1 MKSFINRMPTIS
13 TTRLRTQLLSYFII
27 ITAIPLL
34 IIGSLSLYQ
43 MNQTQQF
50 VIEQELAELNEIGEY
65 NAEFITEWINVRM
78 DEMRYLASLDAAGQM
93 NVGELDHLLDRLA
106 ESNGFYDTIYAVSP
120 EGIGLSGITFENESS
135 SILSQADVNDFD
147 VADRDWFQS
156 AISGED
162 TISQPLLSRST
173 GNHVITLATP
183 IYDETNGII
192 GVMRGAVLLDTIFER
207 IQSLDIGEY
216 ADAYLIDSEQMLVTP
231 ARSVEDSEAS
241 VNTVAAQAIAN
252 NESGSSSYDD
262 PAGNAVLGSYQYIP
276 LLDWGLVLEVEEQ
289 SALQAENQL
298 QTQMITLFSI
308 VIVVSILLIAF
319 IAFAIARSL
328 SKPIIQ
334 MVNGVQRVANGDLRE
349 TIDIQAHQLKS
360 KNEIHQL
367 AQFFNKMTES
377 LQQLVSQV
385 VDKSQNVASTSEELT
400 ASTEQIS
407 KATEE
412 ITESIQNV
420 ATGAEQQMKTSEQ
433 TTALSNNTAK
443 EAQQVATHMEKIDQS
458 TSRTASLSADGDKL
472 VQKAVQQI
480 EIINERTISS
490 EKVVKML
497 DDKTKEIGQIVTVI
511 TEIAEQTNLLS
522 LNASIEAARAGEH
535 GKGFA
540 VVASEVRKLAEN
552 TATSSQ
558 QIATLINE
566 TQLETV
572 AAVEAMIETRK
583 MVHEGTEYVSSAGH
597 AFKDIT
603 EAVTGVSK
611 QVKDI
616 MSSVQSMNETIQK
629 VVEANE
635 AVTELSRESASY
647 SENVASASEEQ
658 NATMEEIAS
667 AANELA
673 YMAEELNKT
682 VEHFKY

>member
-1 MKSFINRMPTIS
+1 MKSMMSRIPTIS
-13 TTRLRTQLLSYFII
+13 TTKLRTQLLSYFII

-50 VIEQELAELNEIGEY
+50 LIEQELTELNEIGEY

-78 DEMRYLASLDAAGQM
+78 NEMRYLASLDAAGQV
-93 NVGELDHLLDRLA
+93 NVGELDHLLDRIA

-120 EGIGLSGITFENESS
+120 EGIGLSGIAYENESS
-135 SILSQADVNDFD
+135 IILSQAEVNDFN

-162 TISQPLLSRST
+162 TFSQPLLSRST

-183 IYDETNGII
+183 IYDETNAIV

-207 IQSLDIGEY
+207 IQSLDVGEY
-216 ADAYLIDSEQMLVTP
+216 ADAYLVDSEQVLVTP
-231 ARSVEDSEAS
+231 ALSIEDSES
-241 VNTVAAQAIAN
+241 PVDTVASQAIAN
-252 NESGSSSYDD
+252 TESGSAAYED

-289 SALQAENQL
+289 AALQEANQL

-308 VIVVSILLIAF
+308 VIAVSIAFIAF

-328 SKPIIQ
+328 TKPIIQ

-443 EAQQVATHMEKIDQS
+443 EAQQVATHMEEIDQS
-458 TSRTASLSADGDKL
+458 TSRTASLSSDGDKL

-497 DDKTKEIGQIVTVI
+497 NDKTKEIGQIVTVI

-522 LNASIEAARAGEH
+522 LNASIEAARAGEQ

-558 QIATLINE
+558 QIATLINQ
-566 TQLETV
+566 TQQETV

-583 MVHEGTEYVSSAGH
+583 VVHEGTEYVSSAGN

-603 EAVTGVSK
+603 EAVTGVSS
-611 QVKDI
+611 QVKNI
-616 MSSVQSMNETIQK
+616 MTSIQSMNQTIHE

-635 AVTELSRESASY
+635 AVTELSRESATY